1 MKVNFR
7 NVLAL
12 FFVFTLLVLG
22 ITVIVNRYQIYPSEK
37 EKKMLNNFFQNQKVR
52 SEEDII
58 RVQNIVVTEISH
70 ENTGTDQLDIAK
82 TFRLKKGQCFDRS
95 LLLQKYFIMN
105 GYKIRPIYLFWSD
118 SGTTTILDFFKRHIH
133 SHNVFEIYFE
143 SQWYLIRTNHKMNRL
158 ENLNHYLNSGAVVP
172 LHTRYIRYLNNRNGK
187 FLYPSF
193 LPDIYFF

>member
-95 LLLQKYFIMN
+95 LLLQKYFILN
-105 GYKIRPIYLFWSD
+105 SFKVRPVYLFWGANDTS
-118 SGTTTILDFFKRHIH
+118 ILDFFKRHVN
-133 SHNVFEIYFE
+133 SHNVFEIYYD

>member
-7 NVLAL
+7 TALAL

-22 ITVIVNRYQIYPSEK
+22 ITVIVNSYQIYPSDK

-58 RVQNIVVTEISH
+58 RVQNKVVSEISQ
-70 ENTGTDQLDIAK
+70 NNIGIGQLDIAK

-95 LLLQKYFIMN
+95 LLLQKYFILN
-105 GYKIRPIYLFWSD
+105 GFRVRPVYLFWGANDTS
-118 SGTTTILDFFKRHIH
+118 ILDFLKRHVN
-133 SHNVFEIYFE
+133 SHNVFEIYYE

-158 ENLNHYLNSGAVVP
+158 ENLNNYLNSGAVVP

>member
-1 MKVNFR
+1 
-7 NVLAL
+7 
-12 FFVFTLLVLG
+12 
-22 ITVIVNRYQIYPSEK
+22 
-37 EKKMLNNFFQNQKVR
+37 MLNNFFQNQKVR

-58 RVQNIVVTEISH
+58 RVQNKVVSEISQ
-70 ENTGTDQLDIAK
+70 NNIGIGQLDIAK

-95 LLLQKYFIMN
+95 LLLQKYFILN
-105 GYKIRPIYLFWSD
+105 SFKVRPVYLFWGANDTS
-118 SGTTTILDFFKRHIH
+118 ILDFFKRHVN
-133 SHNVFEIYFE
+133 SHNVFEIYYD